1 MPDMDRISVRFPY
14 DQILALTASAVKLG
28 LVDRNGKPKIST
40 FIRGAMMSNKIFKTK
55 LISIR
60 KLLKEK
66 DE

>member
-1 MPDMDRISVRFPY
+1 MPDMERISVRFPD

-40 FIRGAMMSNKIFKTK
+40 FIRGAMMSNKIFKNK

-66 DE
+66 NE